1 MTLHC
6 FERDHTARDLHDRRR
21 SHLHSNGCFEGETYT
36 DTKTEIIPVKG
47 DANGDEVVTVEDA
60 TLLQMCLAEFGIT
73 QETQS

>member
-1 MTLHC
+1 MNEITLPATC
-6 FERDHTARDLHDRRR
+6 TTDGVRTYTATAV
-21 SHLHSNGCFEGETYT
+21 FEGETYT